1 MSNRFNMM
9 KSFSMAALL
18 LASGT
23 FVACSSSN
31 DDIVAEQTNNDAQ
44 QVYTMTVQ
52 ATKGD
57 DAFTRGLVLSGEGET
72 TLSVK
77 WNKGEKVYVL
87 QKVGNDTWTVMGAL
101 TATPDDEDPTKAT
114 LTGSFGLNKVN
125 PDATALRFVLH
136 EAWMNYSYQQGKLI
150 DEGNTESIENGYD
163 YASCEISS
171 TDFTIANNTISIT
184 NANGITLKSEQAIVK
199 FILTEADGTTPVE
212 ARSLKIDDENDGI
225 VLFEDY
231 TKPSNDGRT
240 VKGDLQIDHITS
252 PASYYGIFVAINNP
266 EKTNY
271 TLTAHAP
278 EGLTYSFTTK
288 SPVKFEKGK
297 YYVVK
302 VKMNADNAVDL
313 GLSVLWANMNVG
325 ASLTLDPDDEYP
337 EAQYGGYFAWGAKD
351 QQDKYDWANAPFYTG
366 DGTIHSW
373 SKYTTN
379 GTLATTS
386 SNYIDYSDC
395 DDTARYKWHGS
406 WRMPTSDE
414 WMELLNNC
422 YLTWV
427 ESYNNTDI
435 AGVLATS
442 KIEGYT
448 DKSIFLP
455 AAGYKD
461 NRTGTQFENEYVQY
475 WSSTFDT
482 PDYPDYAEGA
492 KIFKTNSSVLQS
504 YSTFERCLG
513 MPIRPVMEQVQVSA
527 EVQSGREHY
536 GVAVELSW

>member
-57 DAFTRGLVLSGEGET
+57 DAFTRGLVLNEDGT
-72 TLSVK
+72 KLSVK
-77 WNKGEKVYVL
+77 WNVGEKVYVL
-87 QKVGNDTWTVMGAL
+87 QNVGSDKWTVMGAL
-101 TATPDDEDPTKAT
+101 TATPDADDPTKAT

-136 EAWMNYSYQQGKLI
+136 KAWMNYNYQEGILI
-150 DEGNTESIENGYD
+150 GEGDTPLSSIEDGYD
-163 YASCEISS
+163 YASCEIPS
-171 TDFTIANNTISIT
+171 TDFTIADNTISIP
-184 NANGITLKSEQAIVK
+184 NGITLKSEQAIVK

-212 ARSLKIDDENDGI
+212 ANSLIIHDENNGI
-225 VLFEDY
+225 VLSEDY
-231 TKPSNDGRT
+231 TKPSDNGRT
-240 VKGDLQIDHITS
+240 EKDDLQIDIS
-252 PASYYGIFVAINNP
+252 SMASYYGIFVAINNNNP

-288 SPVKFEKGK
+288 NPVKFEKGK

-325 ASLTLDPDDEYP
+325 ASRASKYP
-337 EAQYGGYFAWGAKD
+337 EADCGGYFAWGAKE
-351 QQDKYDWANAPFYTG
+351 QQTTYNWAKAPFYTG
-366 DGTIHSW
+366 NGTTHSW
-373 SKYTTN
+373 SKYTST
-379 GTLATTS
+379 GTLATS
-386 SNYIDYSDC
+386 SYYNDC
-395 DDTARYKWHGS
+395 DDAARYHWHGS
-406 WRMPTSDE
+406 WRMPTQDE
-414 WMELLNNC
+414 WRELEDNC
-422 YLTWV
+422 DLTWV
-427 ESYNNTDI
+427 EDYNSTGI

-442 KIEGYT
+442 NVEGYT

-461 NRTGTQFENEYVQY
+461 DRAEVENPGLQFKNKYVQY
-475 WSSTFDT
+475 WSSTFESTIQPEYAVSEKMQKSDT
-482 PDYPDYAEGA
+482 KAIPYLSNY
-492 KIFKTNSSVLQS
+492 
-504 YSTFERCLG
+504 ERCLG
-513 MPIRPVMEQVQVSA
+513 MSIRPVMEQVKVSA

-536 GVAVELSW
+536 GDAVELSW

>member
-1 MSNRFNMM
+1 
-9 KSFSMAALL
+9 MAALL

-57 DAFTRGLVLSGEGET
+57 DAFTRGLVLNEDGT
-72 TLSVK
+72 KLSVK
-77 WNKGEKVYVL
+77 WNVGEKVYVL
-87 QKVGNDTWTVMGAL
+87 QNVDTDKWTVMGAL
-101 TATPDDEDPTKAT
+101 TATPDAEDPTKAT

-125 PDATALRFVLH
+125 PAATALRFVLH
-136 EAWMNYSYQQGKLI
+136 EAWMNYSYQQGILI

-171 TDFTIANNTISIT
+171 KNFTIANNTISIP
-184 NANGITLKSEQAIVK
+184 NGITLKSEQAIVK
-199 FILTEADGTTPVE
+199 FILTEADGTTPVD
-212 ARSLKIDDENDGI
+212 AHSLIIHDKNNGI

-252 PASYYGIFVAINNP
+252 PASYSGIFVAINNP
-266 EKTNY
+266 EETNY
-271 TLTAHAP
+271 TLTAHAH
-278 EGLTYSFTTK
+278 GGITYSFTTK
-288 SPVKFEKGK
+288 NQVKFEKGK

-325 ASLTLDPDDEYP
+325 ASLASKYP
-337 EAQYGGYFAWGAKD
+337 EADCGGYFAWGATD
-351 QQDKYDWANAPFYTG
+351 QQTTYDWANAPFYTG
-366 DGTIHSW
+366 DGTTHSW
-373 SKYTTN
+373 SKYTSN
-379 GTLATTS
+379 GTLATS
-386 SNYIDYSDC
+386 SNYINYIDC
-395 DDTARYKWHGS
+395 DDTARYNWHGS
-406 WRMPTSDE
+406 WRMPTQAE
-414 WMELLNNC
+414 WRELENNC
-422 YLTWV
+422 TLTWV
-427 ESYNNTDI
+427 ENYNDSI
-435 AGVLATS
+435 GLAGVLVTS
-442 KIEGYT
+442 KKEGYT
-448 DKSIFLP
+448 DKSIFLR

-461 NRTGTQFENEYVQY
+461 NRTETGNPGLQFEKQYVQY
-475 WSSTFDT
+475 WSSTFDS
-482 PDYPDYAEGA
+482 PNQKELAVSE
-492 KIFKTNSSVLQS
+492 KIKQS
-504 YSTFERCLG
+504 DTEAIEAIANLSHYQRCLG

-536 GVAVELSW
+536 GDAVELSW